1 MSSEPNKDTPQNA
14 ERAARE
20 ATFSRR
26 GLLQWSVP
34 VIMAVSLPAQVSA
47 GSNHGDSH
55 NDTHGDGHDDTHGDS
70 HVDFAPKGRTPHG
83 DSHADHHG
91 DSRHGGSGA
100 GRRSRSG
107 R

>member
-1 MSSEPNKDTPQNA
+1 MSLESSKETPQNA

-34 VIMAVSLPAQVSA
+34 VIVAVALPSQVSRA
-47 GSNHGDSH
+47 SGHGDSH
-55 NDTHGDGHDDTHGDS
+55 TDNHSDGHQDSHGDS
-70 HVDFAPKGRTPHG
+70 HTDTNAPGHAAHG

-91 DSRHGGSGA
+91 DR
-100 GRRSRSG
+100 
-107 R
+107 